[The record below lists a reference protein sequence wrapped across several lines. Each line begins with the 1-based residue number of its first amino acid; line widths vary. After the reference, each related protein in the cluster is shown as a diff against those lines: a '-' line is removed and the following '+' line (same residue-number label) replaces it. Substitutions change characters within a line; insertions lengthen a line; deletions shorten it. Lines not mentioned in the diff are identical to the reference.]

1 MSARSPSLSERIRQ
15 EIETQGPVSFSRF
28 MDLALYDPLEGYYA
42 SGRAAVGREGDF
54 FTSVSVGPVFGAV
67 LAGQF
72 LEMWEALGRPPE
84 FRLIEQGANDGRL
97 SNDILSA
104 LSQTPLAG
112 VPLTII
118 EPISHLREKQ
128 AATLA
133 EWDVNWVDRPENL
146 PEFMGVHFSN
156 ELFDALPF
164 DIVEAREGA
173 WHEVLVHAN
182 EAGFSFK
189 TSPQRIQNNDLPQR
203 PDGFQT
209 ELRRHQRELLES
221 VSARMRRGF
230 LLAIDYGMSHN
241 ELLAPHRSDGTLAC
255 YAQHRRD
262 EAPLES
268 PGEKDITAQVD
279 FTTLA
284 RDAAACALVL
294 EGYTD
299 QHHFLVGAST
309 GLLKSLDG
317 APPSPSTLKILRSLR
332 TLLHPETMG
341 TQFKAILFSK
351 KTPPATTLSGFQHA
365 GKSWEAALGEY

>member
-1 MSARSPSLSERIRQ
+1 MSMSARSPSLSDRIRQ
-15 EIETQGPVSFSRF
+15 EIETQGPMSFSRF

-54 FTSVSVGPVFGAV
+54 FTSVSVGPVFGAI

-72 LEMWEALGRPPE
+72 LEMWETLGRPPE
-84 FRLIEQGANDGRL
+84 FRLVEQGANDGRL

-118 EPISHLREKQ
+118 EPIFHLREKQ
-128 AATLA
+128 ASTLA
-133 EWDVNWVDRPENL
+133 EWDFNWVDRPDDL
-146 PEFMGVHFSN
+146 PEFIGVHFSN

-164 DIVEAREGA
+164 DILEAREGA
-173 WHEVLVHAN
+173 WHEVQVHAN

-189 TSPQRIQNNDLPQR
+189 TSPQQIQNIDLPHR
-203 PDGFQT
+203 SDGFRT
-209 ELRRHQRELLES
+209 ELRRHQRELLEA
-221 VSARMRRGF
+221 VSTRMNQGF
-230 LLAIDYGMSHN
+230 LLAIDYGMPRN
-241 ELLAPHRSDGTLAC
+241 ELLAPHRSGGTLAC

-268 PGEKDITAQVD
+268 PGEKDITAHVD
-279 FTTLA
+279 FSALA
-284 RDAAACALVL
+284 RDAAACALEL

-299 QHHFLVGAST
+299 QHHFLVGAAT
-309 GLLKSLDG
+309 GLLQSLDG
-317 APPSPSTLKILRSLR
+317 APQTPSTLKILRSLR

-351 KTPPATTLSGFQHA
+351 NTPPAKRISGFQHA
-365 GKSWEAALGEY
+365 GDCEFLIE